1 MSHCTDIVT
10 TSTWMASRVWSI
22 GGIADRLHFIDVTS
36 AMISPSS
43 ASLQR
48 SSSLQNGLPVR
59 GIVIEDG
66 WITAQIR
73 REAIFNKHFRALCF
87 SNLFASLTFS
97 FEHGRG
103 KWQETKMQ

>member
-48 SSSLQNGLPVR
+48 LSSLQNGLPVR
-59 GIVIEDG
+59 GIM
-66 WITAQIR
+66 T
-73 REAIFNKHFRALCF
+73 
-87 SNLFASLTFS
+87 
-97 FEHGRG
+97 
-103 KWQETKMQ
+103 